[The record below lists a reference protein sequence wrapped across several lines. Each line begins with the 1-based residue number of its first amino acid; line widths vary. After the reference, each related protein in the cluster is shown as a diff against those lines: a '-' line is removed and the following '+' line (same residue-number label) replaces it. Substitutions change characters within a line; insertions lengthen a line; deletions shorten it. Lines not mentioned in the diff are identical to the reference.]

1 MAIVLDRE
9 LFQWELN
16 PTLWEAEEKTWNL
29 TEGVYENVL
38 YDRVVDSLFTILAD
52 EFHIPI
58 YFDSHRGNQSFLI
71 IPSNDSIIA
80 PYNFGQDREY
90 SLIIQYQLNSG
101 GTYNRNTM
109 KQITEISERV
119 KRLIYNNVDYTV
131 SNVYH
136 WNNANISEITHA
148 RLDSILQTS
157 MQFNCSSTEM
167 SPN

>member
-58 YFDSHRGNQSFLI
+58 YLDSH
-71 IPSNDSIIA
+71 
-80 PYNFGQDREY
+80 
-90 SLIIQYQLNSG
+90 
-101 GTYNRNTM
+101 
-109 KQITEISERV
+109 
-119 KRLIYNNVDYTV
+119 
-131 SNVYH
+131 
-136 WNNANISEITHA
+136 
-148 RLDSILQTS
+148 
-157 MQFNCSSTEM
+157 
-167 SPN
+167 